1 MKKNIILIM
10 CALLLLC
17 GCKKDRMVPVERVW
31 LMDSPTVTVSV
42 NSATISGEYNYV
54 TTLKSVT
61 IAYTKNSDYSSAN
74 MAVARIS
81 DNSYYVRLENLEPN
95 TKYYYYCI
103 FDTGYGSDKDCY
115 DSFHTV
121 AAPTVTTAEVS
132 DVTISSAICGGNVTS
147 EGGSEVTSRGVCWSK
162 SQNPDIYD
170 DHTTNGSGAGHFTS
184 NITGLSKNTTYYVRA
199 YATNKQGT
207 SYGVQRSFT
216 TPQYTTTPTVTTNPV
231 SDVLQHTV
239 TCGGNVT
246 NNGGLSITS
255 RGVCWSTSQNPDI
268 YDSHT
273 TNGTVSGSFTSYVTG
288 LTPNTTY
295 YMRAYATN
303 SKGTSYGEQ
312 RSFTT
317 LSLTTPTV
325 TTSAVTNISQYAATF
340 GGNVTLDGGL
350 SVTSRGICWS
360 TSQNPTTSD
369 EHTTNGTG
377 TGSFSSNVT
386 GLTPNTTYYVRA
398 YAVNSKGTSYG
409 EQKTFTTLNL
419 TTPTVTTNS
428 VTGITQTTATCGGNV
443 TANGGLDVTSR
454 GICWSTSQNP
464 TTSNEHTTNGAGT
477 GSFTSNITG
486 LTPNTTYYVRAY
498 AVNSKGTSYGEQK
511 SFTSLPVVTTP
522 TVTVNSV
529 SDITYCSAKSG
540 GNVTSDGGAA
550 VTARGVCWS
559 TSQNPT
565 INNSHTTNGTGTG
578 AFTSNLTE
586 LTPNTVYYVRAYA
599 TNSKG
604 TSYSEQKSFTTQV
617 TTVPAVTTSSVSG
630 ITQDG
635 ATCGGNVTSDGGAA
649 VTARGVCW
657 STSQN
662 PTIGNSHTTDGTGT
676 GSFTSSI
683 TGLTASTVYYVRAY
697 ATNANGTSY
706 GEQKSFT
713 SQAPNVGGHE
723 YVNLGLPSGRLWAT
737 CNVGASSPEKPG
749 NYFAWGETTTKSDY
763 DWDGY
768 KWCNGTYNTITKYN
782 TNSSYGTVDNKTEL
796 ELSDDAARA
805 KWGDDWRMPTTAD
818 WQELFD
824 NTTSVWKTKNGEY
837 GREFTSKVPGYT
849 DKTLFLPAAG
859 YKLGESKGDEDYH
872 GHYWSSSLFSSYPRT
887 AYHMFFDSDNVNP
900 QDVYDRPAGFSVRP
914 VR

>member
-10 CALLLLC
+10 CTLLLLC
-17 GCKKDRMVPVERVW
+17 GCKKDKKVPVERVE

-42 NSATISGEYNYV
+42 NSATISGKYKYV
-54 TTLKSVT
+54 TTLKSIT
-61 IAYTKNSDYSSAN
+61 IAYAKNSDYSSAN
-74 MAVARIS
+74 MTVAEIS
-81 DNSYYVRLENLEPN
+81 DGYYYYAILDNLEPN

-115 DSFHTV
+115 GSFHTV
-121 AAPTVTTAEVS
+121 AAPTVTTAEVT

-147 EGGSEVTSRGVCWSK
+147 EGNSEVTSRGVCWST
-162 SQNPDIYD
+162 SQNPGIYD
-170 DHTTNGSGAGHFTS
+170 SHTTNGSGTGHFTS
-184 NITGLSKNTTYYVRA
+184 SITGLSKNTTYYVRA

-216 TPQYTTTPTVTTNPV
+216 TPQYTTTPIVTTNTV
-231 SDVLQHTV
+231 SDIYQRTA

-255 RGVCWSTSQNPDI
+255 RGVCWSTSPNPDI
-268 YDSHT
+268 NDSHT

-288 LTPNTTY
+288 LDPNTTY
-295 YMRAYATN
+295 YVRAYATN

-312 RSFTT
+312 RSF
-317 LSLTTPTV
+317 
-325 TTSAVTNISQYAATF
+325 
-340 GGNVTLDGGL
+340 
-350 SVTSRGICWS
+350 
-360 TSQNPTTSD
+360 
-369 EHTTNGTG
+369 
-377 TGSFSSNVT
+377 
-386 GLTPNTTYYVRA
+386 
-398 YAVNSKGTSYG
+398 K
-409 EQKTFTTLNL
+409 TLNL

-428 VTGITQTTATCGGNV
+428 VTSITQTTATCGGNV
-443 TANGGLDVTSR
+443 TADGGLSVTSR

-464 TTSNEHTTNGAGT
+464 TTSNEHTTNGTGT

-511 SFTSLPVVTTP
+511 SFTSLQIVTTP

-540 GNVTSDGGAA
+540 GNVTSDGGAS

-565 INNSHTTNGTGTG
+565 INDSHTTNGTGTG

-586 LTPNTVYYVRAYA
+586 LTPNTVYYLRAYA

-617 TTVPAVTTSSVSG
+617 TTMPTVTTGSVSG
-630 ITQDG
+630 IAQDG

-662 PTIGNSHTTDGTGT
+662 PTISNSHTTDGTGT
-676 GSFTSSI
+676 GSFTSNI

-723 YVNLGLPSGRLWAT
+723 YVDLGLPSGRLWAA
-737 CNVGASSPEKPG
+737 CNIGAENPESYG
-749 NYFAWGETTTKSDY
+749 SYFAWGEIATKNSY
-763 DWDGY
+763 DWSNY
-768 KWCNGTYNTITKYN
+768 QWCGGTYNTLTKYN
-782 TNSSYGTVDNKTEL
+782 TNSSYGTVDNKTVL
-796 ELSDDAARA
+796 DMTDDVARE
-805 KWGDDWRMPTTAD
+805 KWGHDWRMPTAD
-818 WQELFD
+818 EWQELYD
-824 NTTSVWKTKNGEY
+824 NTTSEWTTIGGKRGMLL
-837 GREFTSKVPGYT
+837 TSKVPGYT

-859 YKLGESKGDEDYH
+859 YKIGETKGDEAYH